1 MNQHDF
7 RQFIEGRV
15 FGVCTWLGEKI
26 GVSTTTIR
34 KYFIYTSCLTMGSP
48 VVLYLI
54 FAFWLNIRD
63 YIWKARRNPLRY
75 L

>member
-1 MNQHDF
+1 MNQHEI
-7 RQFIEGRV
+7 RHFIEGRV
-15 FGVCTWLGEKI
+15 FGVCTWIGDKI
-26 GVSTTTIR
+26 GVSTVTIR

-54 FAFWLNIRD
+54 LAFWLNIRD